1 MDKILIG
8 WTKDYYTYEQL
19 DAFLNT
25 LPTMHGSHGVRKN
38 KKTVYYKDIICVF
51 DTETTSYYHPVYGK
65 TAWMYEWS
73 LCVNGEVII
82 GREWWQYH
90 HTMLK
95 IRDRLNVDMDSRLP
109 VYVHNL
115 PFDWQFFARQ
125 FEWDDIFSLDTRT
138 PVRALTTDGVE
149 YRCSYALSGLGV
161 SQMVVPDIRNTAM
174 PVTPSSLH
182 KMVGDLNYG
191 LIRTPD
197 TLLTVKEIKY
207 CVNDVR
213 VVAEWLSKKLV
224 DNDDTMASIP
234 MTRTGYVR
242 RDCRRNTVNGKNGK
256 KYRAVIQSLTLDY
269 PTYQSIKEVFAGGFT
284 HAGHKWVGYKIP
296 NVRSYDLTSSYP
308 TVMVAKKEFSTS
320 SYINVYPTTM
330 AEVDKYLNNNC
341 CMFTVRMHNVRPAA
355 GHDHESPISLSHCR
369 NQKDIERMEKDG
381 IARINNGRVYEAPE
395 VVVRICEIDYR
406 IFSKFYDF
414 DVTIDD
420 ISDMMISTKGYLP
433 TEFVDVILQYYEQ
446 KTTLKGVAGE
456 ETQYAKY
463 KEFVNALYGMCAT
476 DCLKPLTVFDG
487 DNWKKEDKEPEEL
500 EQVNTSKNRFLYYAW
515 SYQVTALARE
525 RLFGA
530 IEELGNDY
538 LYSDTDSVKFINPSS
553 HQQYFDDANAAI
565 IADLQA
571 ACAYHG
577 IDPAR
582 IAPKNIKGK
591 ACPLGVWDYDG
602 DYLYFKTLGAK
613 RYMYTTL
620 DEIMVDEYDDDGP
633 TGRKI
638 GSGWY
643 QEKIHTTV
651 AGLSK
656 KQFPTFLE
664 TTSDPYDTFDVD
676 LTVPKE
682 YTGKLTHTYID
693 DKHIMLI
700 TDYQGHVSKI
710 KTHGM
715 VHLEPQEYHMGMADS
730 YARFLGWCTTDNKD
744 IDF

>member
-1 MDKILIG
+1 MEKIAIE
-8 WTKDYYTYEQL
+8 WTKEYYTYEQL

-25 LPTMHGSHGVRKN
+25 LPKMHGSHGARKN
-38 KKTVYYKDIICVF
+38 KKTVYYKDIICVM

-90 HTMLK
+90 HTMAK
-95 IRDRLNVDMDSRLP
+95 IREALNVDMVSRLP

-115 PFDWQFFARQ
+115 AFDWQFFARQ
-125 FEWDDIFSLDTRT
+125 MQWADIFAIDART
-138 PVRALTTDGVE
+138 PVRALTTDGFE
-149 YRCSYALSGLGV
+149 YRCSYILSGLPV
-161 SQMVVPDIRNTAM
+161 AKMEVPDTRRTAM
-174 PVTPSSLH
+174 LIPPSKLR
-182 KMVGDLNYG
+182 KMVGDLDYRKV
-191 LIRTPD
+191 RTPE
-197 TLLTVKEIKY
+197 TVLSDEEIKY
-207 CVNDVR
+207 CINDVR
-213 VVAEWLSKKLV
+213 VVAEWLAQKLA
-224 DNDDTMASIP
+224 DNNDTLASVP

-242 RDCRRNTVNGKNGK
+242 RDCRRATVNGKNGK
-256 KYRAVIQSLTLDY
+256 IYRSVIQSLKLDY
-269 PTYQSIKEVFAGGFT
+269 PTYMSIKEVYAGGFT
-284 HAGHKWVGYKIP
+284 HADHKWVGYKVP

-308 TVMVAKKEFSTS
+308 TVMVAKAEYSIS
-320 SYINVYPTTM
+320 SFLDVYPTTM
-330 AEVDKYLNNNC
+330 AEFDKYLQNNC
-341 CMFTVRMHNVRPAA
+341 CMFTVRMRNVRPTQ

-369 NQKDIERMEKDG
+369 NRAEIEKWEKDG
-381 IARINNGRVYEAPE
+381 VARINNGRVYESPE
-395 VVVRICEIDYR
+395 VIIRICEIDYR
-406 IFSKFYDF
+406 IFRKFYDF
-414 DVTIDD
+414 DITIDD
-420 ISDMMISTKGYLP
+420 ISDMMISAKGYLP
-433 TEFVDVILQYYEQ
+433 AELIDIVLQYYEL
-446 KTTLKGVAGE
+446 KTTLKNVPGE
-456 ETQYAKY
+456 ETMYAKY
-463 KEFVNALYGMCAT
+463 KEYVNSLYGMCAT
-476 DCLKPLTVFDG
+476 DVLKDVNIFDG
-487 DNWKKEDKEPEEL
+487 NEWKKEALEPEEL
-500 EQVNTSKNRFLYYAW
+500 ERVNASKNRFLFFAW

-530 IEELGNDY
+530 IEELGDDY
-538 LYSDTDSVKFINPSS
+538 LYSDTDSVKFINPAS

-571 ACAYHG
+571 ACAHHG

-582 IAPKNIKGK
+582 ISPKNRKK
-591 ACPLGVWDYDG
+591 KHCPLGVWDYDG
-602 DYLYFKTLGAK
+602 DYLFFKTLGAK
-613 RYMYTTL
+613 RYMYTAL
-620 DEIMVDEYDDDGP
+620 EEIMVDEYDDDGP

-638 GSGWY
+638 GSGWF
-643 QEKIHTTV
+643 EKRIHTTV

-693 DKHIMLI
+693 EKHIMMI
-700 TDYQGHVSKI
+700 TDYQGHKSKI